1 MLINSSGLP
10 GIYIHVPFCIRRCG
24 YCDFYS
30 QTDLRLRNNY
40 INALLKEVDIYAA
53 ELNNSV
59 IFDTI
64 YLGGGTPSLLSADQI
79 AQILNK
85 IYSRFRI
92 SNNSEITL
100 EMNPGSMEAKKTAD
114 FYQAGINRL
123 SIGVQSFHIDELTF
137 LERIHSVNDALLTI
151 ETARKAGFDNI
162 SIDLIFGLPFQTPQ
176 KWNSNLEKAVE
187 FSPEHISTYNLTLE
201 KETNFYQRM
210 QNGELMIQND
220 ENLAGLFIQT
230 VNVLQKNGYEPYEIS
245 NFAKSELYLSRHN
258 SKYWQHTPY
267 LGFGPSAHSY
277 WNEKRWWNLD
287 HLASY
292 INMLGKGIKPVKGE
306 EEIDRQTKEF
316 ESIMLEL
323 RTYQGIS
330 LDEFYNRFDHRFTET
345 YSNKVNRLI
354 EKGLAE
360 IKDGFFRLNYQGM
373 LISDEIFSD
382 FNN

>member
-30 QTDLRLRNNY
+30 QTDLRLRNKY
-40 INALLKEVDIYAA
+40 ISALLKEIDIYAS
-53 ELNNSV
+53 ELNNPV

-64 YLGGGTPSLLSADQI
+64 YLGGGTPSLLSI
-79 AQILNK
+79 NHITQILNK

-92 SNNSEITL
+92 SNDAEITL
-100 EMNPGSMEAKKTAD
+100 EMNPGSLEAKKMAD

-123 SIGVQSFHIDELTF
+123 SIGVQSFHIDELAF

-162 SIDLIFGLPFQTPQ
+162 SIDLIFGLPSQTPQ

-187 FSPEHISTYNLTLE
+187 FSPEHISTYNLTIE

-230 VNVLQKNGYEPYEIS
+230 LNVLQKNGYRPYEIS
-245 NFAKSELYLSRHN
+245 NFAKSELYHSRHN
-258 SKYWQHTPY
+258 IKYWQHVPY

-277 WNEKRWWNLD
+277 WDEKRWWNFDDIAL
-287 HLASY
+287 Y
-292 INMLGKGIKPVKGE
+292 INMLNKEIKPVKGE

-330 LDEFYNRFDHRFTET
+330 LDKFYSRFNHRFTET
-345 YSNKVNRLI
+345 YSNKVNMLI